1 MKNFVKFLLEANDIV
16 PYAYPKAKAPH
27 HKHHP
32 VGQFLQFLH
41 SELPY
46 AGDEYGS
53 HDDARAHMA
62 KHIDTLLS
70 DDPTHFNEFYKNLT
84 TDEEGNR
91 KQADLYDVLSHLTH
105 RTRKSMSDAVRKQN
119 RGQLSSYDI
128 EEINDSTNQ
137 IRKHLDT
144 EGQRMIARA
153 AKRNP
158 KLRHFDSLMD
168 VKI

>member
-1 MKNFVKFLLEANDIV
+1 MKNFVEFLLEANEIV
-16 PYAYPKAKAPH
+16 PFVFPQAKAPH

-46 AGDEYGS
+46 AGDAYSS
-53 HDDARAHMA
+53 HDEAKEHME
-62 KHIDTLLS
+62 KHINTLLGE
-70 DDPTHFNEFYKNLT
+70 DPSHFNQFYKNLT

-91 KQADLYDVLSHLTH
+91 KEADLHDVLAHLTH
-105 RTRKSMSDAVRKQN
+105 RTKKSMAENARKQN
-119 RGQLSSYDI
+119 RGSLSEYDM
-128 EEINDSTNQ
+128 EEINDSTGE
-137 IRKHLDT
+137 IRRHLET
-144 EGQRMIARA
+144 EAQRVIARA